1 MTRSR
6 RSLQSHGERSRVYV
20 PVLLRVFNEKYRE
33 GDEAVE
39 FTLDDLR
46 AAATALGIVGRNIAD
61 VVYRMR
67 SRTKLPPAILEK
79 GFYILRAVGRG
90 RYRLEIGENT
100 IFELPNDAVQ
110 DCLDIT
116 PLPVRRLLPRDI
128 AEIDEQ
134 GLLTMV
140 GYCKLLDHFT
150 GLQVY
155 RLRSHVRKSVA
166 SIGQAELDEIDVGVA
181 LRDDERPIIFPIE
194 AKAADEAVNRVQIA
208 QMVAFCE
215 EFFEGYDVRP
225 LAIKLDYDG
234 LIQFIEFTADNVPA
248 KLTITKSATYRLN
261 MSPQQEVLFEA
272 AKPAAVTK
280 AREVFGDDE

>member
-1 MTRSR
+1 MPKSR
-6 RSLQSHGERSRVYV
+6 RSPQSHGKQSKVYV
-20 PVLLRVFNEKYRE
+20 PVLLRVFEEKHRE
-33 GDEAVE
+33 GDQVVD
-39 FTLDDLR
+39 FTLDELR
-46 AAATALGIVGRNIAD
+46 AAAAALGLVGRNFAD

-67 SRTKLPPAILEK
+67 SRTVLPPAILEK

-90 RYRLEIGENT
+90 KYRLEIGENT
-100 IFELPNDAVQ
+100 IFDLPDDEVI
-110 DCLDIT
+110 DCLDLT

-134 GLLTMV
+134 GLLTMI

-166 SIGQAELDEIDVGVA
+166 SVGQAELDEIDVGVA
-181 LRDDERPIIFPIE
+181 LRDDEQPVIFPIE

-208 QMVAFCE
+208 QMVAFCQ
-215 EFFEGYDVRP
+215 EFFAGYEVRP

-234 LIQFIEFTADNVPA
+234 LIQFLEFNAEMTPA
-248 KLTITKSATYRLN
+248 KLAITKSATYRLR
-261 MSPQQEVLFEA
+261 MSDQQEAVFES
-272 AKPAAVTK
+272 AKPVAVTK